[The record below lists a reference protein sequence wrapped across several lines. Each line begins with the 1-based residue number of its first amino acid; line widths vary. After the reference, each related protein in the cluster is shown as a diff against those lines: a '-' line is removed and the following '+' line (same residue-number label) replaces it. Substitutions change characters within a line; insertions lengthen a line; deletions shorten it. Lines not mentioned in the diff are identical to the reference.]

1 MNSENENKNKSDKK
15 KTEKLFGLT
24 YIYVIVIGFVIAL
37 IYSYNI
43 SDMEKQTIP
52 PAVPDSTTVQED
64 LTIQEA
70 KVVPPVNISE
80 ISKPTPEL
88 ISKGKEL
95 FETTCASCHGSD
107 GKGDGLAATGLNPPP
122 RNFTSKE
129 GWINGPT
136 LSGIFHTIT
145 EGIPGSA
152 MISYDNYTPAEKFEL
167 AHYIRSE
174 FVPDP
179 PTDSEDDLTALDQTF
194 NLSKGTEIPA
204 QIPVEAA
211 MRIIVEQG
219 KQRTES
225 VYDAAAKI
233 RLSNNAGANIFNYV
247 TNNDIRALA
256 TLTDTNEW
264 KGSEEKFVN
273 IIVNNVNS
281 NGFNEKVFYLSK
293 NDWNELYNYLSSI
306 L

>member
-1 MNSENENKNKSDKK
+1 
-15 KTEKLFGLT
+15 
-24 YIYVIVIGFVIAL
+24 
-37 IYSYNI
+37 
-43 SDMEKQTIP
+43 
-52 PAVPDSTTVQED
+52 
-64 LTIQEA
+64 
-70 KVVPPVNISE
+70 
-80 ISKPTPEL
+80 
-88 ISKGKEL
+88 
-95 FETTCASCHGSD
+95 
-107 GKGDGLAATGLNPPP
+107 
-122 RNFTSKE
+122 
-129 GWINGPT
+129 
-136 LSGIFHTIT
+136 
-145 EGIPGSA
+145 
-152 MISYDNYTPAEKFEL
+152 
-167 AHYIRSE
+167 
-174 FVPDP
+174 
-179 PTDSEDDLTALDQTF
+179 
-194 NLSKGTEIPA
+194 IPA

-233 RLSNNAGANIFNYV
+233 RLANNAGANIFNDV